1 MARKVNYS
9 KVEKVETVKFEAVDY
24 IKERADMVRIEMKD
38 FLTELSKEKQL
49 QLNEKTGKF
58 EVDKYKNLD
67 MRIYT
72 KINSILRKGYILSF
86 DDVSNRLS
94 AYVLKQYFDEFI
106 DLIDWVN
113 EFNVV
118 LVPTKQLF
126 SAFIGMAAN
135 YYNFLLEQSN
145 NQDIINTMKF
155 IEDYILDMNFIS
167 AQNGISVTKPTM
179 SRAKIKDFGH
189 NLKENNQID
198 INTTTVNIDYTP
210 HELTTRLSSIMSG
223 KLENKK

>member
-1 MARKVNYS
+1 MVRKVNNS
-9 KVEKVETVKFEAVDY
+9 KVEQEETVKFEAVDY
-24 IKERADMVRIEMKD
+24 IKERAETVRSEMKD

-86 DDVSNRLS
+86 KDVSDRLS

-126 SAFIGMAAN
+126 SAFIGMTSN

-145 NQDIINTMKF
+145 DQDTINTMKF

-167 AQNGISVTKPTM
+167 AQNGVSVTKPTM

-189 NLKENNQID
+189 NLKENNQIE
-198 INTTTVNIDYTP
+198 ITNNTLNIGMTEQ
-210 HELTTRLSSIMSG
+210 ELQTRLSSILNKG
-223 KLENKK
+223 LENKK

>member
-1 MARKVNYS
+1 MTRKVNYS
-9 KVEKVETVKFEAVDY
+9 EVEVVDSVKFEAVDY
-24 IKERADMVRIEMKD
+24 IKERADMVRSEMKD
-38 FLTELSKEKQL
+38 FLSELSKEKQL

-189 NLKENNQID
+189 NLKENNQIE
-198 INTTTVNIDYTP
+198 ITNNTLNIDLTP
-210 HELTTRLSSIMSG
+210 HELTTRLSSIMNG

>member
-9 KVEKVETVKFEAVDY
+9 KVEVVDSVKFEAVDY
-24 IKERADMVRIEMKD
+24 IKERADMVRSEMKD

-145 NQDIINTMKF
+145 N
-155 IEDYILDMNFIS
+155 
-167 AQNGISVTKPTM
+167 
-179 SRAKIKDFGH
+179 
-189 NLKENNQID
+189 
-198 INTTTVNIDYTP
+198 
-210 HELTTRLSSIMSG
+210 
-223 KLENKK
+223 

>member
-9 KVEKVETVKFEAVDY
+9 KVEVVDSVKFEAVDY
-24 IKERADMVRIEMKD
+24 IKERADMVRTEMKD
-38 FLTELSKEKQL
+38 FLIELSKEKRL

-94 AYVLKQYFDEFI
+94 AYTLKQYFDEFI
-106 DLIDWVN
+106 DLIDWIN

-189 NLKENNQID
+189 NLKENNQIE
-198 INTTTVNIDYTP
+198 ITNNTLNIDLTP
-210 HELTTRLSSIMSG
+210 HELTTRLSSIMNG

>member
-9 KVEKVETVKFEAVDY
+9 KVEKVETIAFEAVDY
-24 IKERADMVRIEMKD
+24 IKERADMVKSEMKD
-38 FLTELSKEKQL
+38 FLTNLSKEKQL
-49 QLNEKTGKF
+49 QLNAKTLKF

-86 DDVSNRLS
+86 EDVSNRLS

-106 DLIDWVN
+106 DLIDWIN
-113 EFNVV
+113 EFNIV

-126 SAFIGMAAN
+126 SAFIGMTAN
-135 YYNFLLEQSN
+135 YYNFLLDQSN
-145 NQDIINTMKF
+145 NQDIINTMKYVD
-155 IEDYILDMNFIS
+155 DYILDMNFIS
-167 AQNGISVTKPTM
+167 AQNGVSVTKPTM

-189 NLKENNQID
+189 NLKENNQIE
-198 INTTTVNIDYTP
+198 INNNTLNVSMTQQ
-210 HELTTRLSSIMSG
+210 ELTTRLSSILNG

>member
-1 MARKVNYS
+1 MARKVNNS
-9 KVEKVETVKFEAVDY
+9 KVEVFDSVRFEAVDY
-24 IKERADMVRIEMKD
+24 IKERADMVRSEMND
-38 FLTELSKEKQL
+38 FLSELSKEKQL

-72 KINSILRKGYILSF
+72 KINSILRKGYILSY

-145 NQDIINTMKF
+145 NQDIMNTMKF
-155 IEDYILDMNFIS
+155 IEDYILDMNFIA
-167 AQNGISVTKPTM
+167 AQNGVSVTKPTM

-198 INTTTVNIDYTP
+198 INTTNVSVQFTP
-210 HELTTRLSSIMSG
+210 QEYSTRLSSIING